1 MSVTVRVRR
10 PNGLEVVLRVPG
22 ADWQDVMRRANSE
35 FGAPSR
41 WIGGPE
47 MPDMEKY
54 KPKRK

>member
-1 MSVTVRVRR
+1 VTCAVRVRR
-10 PNGLEVVLRVPG
+10 PDGLEVVLDVPG
-22 ADWQDVMRRANSE
+22 NDWQELMRRGNNE

-54 KPKRK
+54 RKKK